1 MLLYLYWDFGL
12 IGVAVG
18 LALAGVGCRA
28 LYHHLC
34 DRKADTSAQV
44 LYALAL
50 WFVVIGLRNSPV
62 DTFILAA
69 FIVAP
74 AWLVF
79 RSAWPAAALRTKPST
94 EKAT

>member
-1 MLLYLYWDFGL
+1 L

-18 LALAGVGCRA
+18 LALAGVGCGA
-28 LYHHLC
+28 LYCYLLN
-34 DRKADTSAQV
+34 RKAHTSAQV

-62 DTFILAA
+62 DTLILAA

-79 RSAWPAAALRTKPST
+79 RFARPARPRAASQTLPR
-94 EKAT
+94 EGGVAA